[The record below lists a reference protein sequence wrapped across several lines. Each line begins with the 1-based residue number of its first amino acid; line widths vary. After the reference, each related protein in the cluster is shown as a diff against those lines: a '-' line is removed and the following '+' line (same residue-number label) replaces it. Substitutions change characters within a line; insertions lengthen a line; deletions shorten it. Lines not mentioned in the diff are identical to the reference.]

1 MSTVTASVSAA
12 TASSSPVL
20 SFTFVPLALVPG
32 MTIADNTTPAVLS
45 ANATV
50 VSINRTTTPQTV
62 TMNLNALG
70 AGVGASDSLTFT
82 ASDTIDNQ
90 TLNASVQ
97 SGAFQSRVFL
107 LWLSTAITVLAGT
120 PSSGEI
126 QLCGALFLGRVSQ
139 QLLTQLVLIP
149 SGPNRAQCLLDATNP
164 GGQITDANLATE
176 IGNLLNLVAISR
188 SWSAV

>member
-20 SFTFVPLALVPG
+20 SFTFVPLSLVPG

-50 VSINRTTTPQTV
+50 VSINRAVTPQTV
-62 TMNLNALG
+62 TMNLNAVG
-70 AGVGASDSLTFT
+70 AGVGATDSLTFT

-90 TLNASVQ
+90 TLNASLQ
-97 SGAFQSRVFL
+97 NNAFQSRVYL
-107 LWLSTAITVLAGT
+107 LWLSTAITIMAGT
-120 PSSGEI
+120 PSGKQLE
-126 QLCGALFLGRVSQ
+126 LCGALFVGRVSQ
-139 QLLTQLVLIP
+139 QLLAQLVLIP
-149 SGPNRAQCLLDATNP
+149 SGPNRAQCLLDSTTP
-164 GGQITDANLATE
+164 GGQITDANLTTE
-176 IGNLLNLVAISR
+176 INNIFNLVAVSR